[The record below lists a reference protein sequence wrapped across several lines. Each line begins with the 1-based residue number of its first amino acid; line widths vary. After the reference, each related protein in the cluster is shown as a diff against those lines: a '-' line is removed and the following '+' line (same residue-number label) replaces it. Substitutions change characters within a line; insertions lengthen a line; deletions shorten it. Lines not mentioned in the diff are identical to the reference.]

1 MIALKT
7 PEEMYQYCIDNE
19 LGTGMG
25 CGKGGAIKR
34 FNLLIQNL
42 KDDENVYCAF
52 YRST

>member
-25 CGKGGAIKR
+25 CGKVVR
-34 FNLLIQNL
+34 LNVLI
-42 KDDENVYCAF
+42 CSF
-52 YRST
+52 RI